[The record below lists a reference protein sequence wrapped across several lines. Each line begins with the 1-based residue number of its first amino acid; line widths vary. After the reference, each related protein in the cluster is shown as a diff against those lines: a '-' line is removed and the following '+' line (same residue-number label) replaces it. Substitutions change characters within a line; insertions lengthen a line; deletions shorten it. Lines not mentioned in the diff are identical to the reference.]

1 MKTYQLLVNEP
12 LTEFD
17 QSVLKMLND
26 IAQSGTPKSMVGI
39 VILEEGDVVSFYHN
53 AEMQDMMVAKGF
65 LELDIMNDN
74 ILGNLPYYL
83 EQAEKEGLLGTEE
96 DFDDMEE

>member
-1 MKTYQLLVNEP
+1 MKEYQLLVNEP
-12 LTEFD
+12 LTDFD
-17 QSVLKMLND
+17 QSVLKMLNG

-39 VILEEGDVVSFYHN
+39 VILEEGEVVSFYHN

-83 EQAEKEGLLGTEE
+83 EQAEKEGLLDTEE